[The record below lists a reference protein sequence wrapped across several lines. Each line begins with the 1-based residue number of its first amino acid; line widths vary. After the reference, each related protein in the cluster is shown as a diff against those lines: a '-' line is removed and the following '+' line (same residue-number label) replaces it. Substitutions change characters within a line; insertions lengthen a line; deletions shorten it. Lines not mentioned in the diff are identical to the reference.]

1 MHNMRQGKVFG
12 VLAISAVLL
21 VQVLMAGD
29 VSALSNRGPDL
40 ADLGAGGSD
49 VVGYVLVDEA
59 SATIRTIK
67 VPLYFTENTT
77 AKSVVI
83 HDVNLCTDGLDSAPG
98 SGGNYRD
105 RNTNGYATSK
115 RVAAYS
121 VAGGATV
128 YGNPSA
134 SNTCYRTTKT
144 ITIPNNA
151 LTYSAAINMY
161 TVDFSALIPA
171 GVTNVQNHF
180 YITLNRADAIV
191 GYSNAADASRFGMAQ
206 EYKQGVYKK
215 YNLPFAPDCTVSSS
229 KVVRASLYD
238 DDNGTAGIQ
247 PTKFSMYIQEYTSAG
262 APTQRVPLNIT
273 ADSKTNLG
281 NNTWIATSGNK
292 DYTYVNFTVKAGFKY
307 RWVLDSIYSVNLLQF
322 QLPFDSIYFEKPCS
336 TSVDRQSSIT
346 PAPVVEEGQTL
357 TGKFSLINTGPVA
370 GSVNYVRQ
378 VWRDDNNNN
387 VRDAGETLFMN
398 DSNTSNVPANSTTNL
413 SDWTDTASLTKHGSK
428 VCVSIQISAAN
439 GTTKIA
445 HATPDIHCTRIG
457 KKPKVQ
463 VWGGDVRVRG
473 KIETSTAT
481 INDNGTDKLFGSWVE
496 YGAFA
501 VGSSTGFA
509 SGSGLNNGATNPDP
523 ENWNRLTFANVDD
536 GGAAQ
541 YGLYTLP
548 PQLTSLAGQFAAT
561 TPSGAAASDLGSLN
575 SGTYT
580 ANNLTINASTIGQD
594 AANRGKSIIIVAT
607 GTVKIQGDI
616 KYVAPG
622 GGDTFSSP
630 GQLPQVVI
638 IANKIDIAGSVG
650 QVNAWLLTTGA
661 SGAINTC
668 SDRALT
674 DKLNSTVCNNKLTV
688 NGAVATQH
696 LYLRRTGGSGA
707 GVAAGDPAETF
718 NLRPDAYIWAYLRAA
733 SAGKAQTVYSVELP
747 PRF

>member
-1 MHNMRQGKVFG
+1 MRQGKIFG
-12 VLAISAVLL
+12 TLALSAVLL
-21 VQVLMAGD
+21 AQALMTGD

-40 ADLGAGGSD
+40 ADLGAGGGD

-59 SATIRTIK
+59 AATIRTVK
-67 VPLYFTENTT
+67 VPLYFTEKTT
-77 AKSVVI
+77 AKSVTI
-83 HDVNLCTDGLDSAPG
+83 HDVNLCTDPLNSAPG

-105 RNTNGYATSK
+105 RNGTGYPTSK
-115 RVAAYS
+115 RVSAYS
-121 VAGGATV
+121 VTGGATV
-128 YGNPSA
+128 YGVPSA
-134 SNTCYRTTKT
+134 SNSCYQSTKT
-144 ITIPNNA
+144 ITIPNGSLKYDA
-151 LTYSAAINMY
+151 TIGLY
-161 TVDFSALIPA
+161 TIDFSALIPA
-171 GVTNVQNHF
+171 GVVNVQNHF
-180 YITLNRADAIV
+180 HITLNRADGIV
-191 GYSNAADASRFGMAQ
+191 GYSKSADASRFGVAQ
-206 EYKQGVYKK
+206 EYRPNQYKK
-215 YNLPFAPDCTVSSS
+215 YNLPFAPDCSVSSS
-229 KVVRASLYD
+229 KVVRASIYD
-238 DDNGTAGIQ
+238 DDNGTANIQ
-247 PTKFSMYIQEYTSAG
+247 PKEFRLYIQEYTSAG
-262 APTQRVPLNIT
+262 APTQRVPLTVT
-273 ADSKTNLG
+273 ASSKQNLG
-281 NNTWIATSGNK
+281 NNTWIAKSGNK
-292 DYTYVNFTVKAGFKY
+292 KYDYIDFTVKAGFKY
-307 RWVLDSIYSVNLLQF
+307 RFVLDSIYSVNLLQF

-346 PAPVVEEGQTL
+346 PAPVAEEGQKL
-357 TGKFSLINTGPVA
+357 TGGFSLVNTGPVA

-378 VWRDDNNNN
+378 VWRDDNDNN
-387 VRDAGETLFMN
+387 VRDPGETLFLD
-398 DSNTSNVPANSTTNL
+398 DSGNSNVPANSTTNL
-413 SDWTDTASLTKHGSK
+413 SDWTDTASLSKHGSK
-428 VCVSIQISAAN
+428 VCVSLSITAAN
-439 GTTKIA
+439 ANTKIA
-445 HATPDIHCTRIG
+445 NATPDIHCTRIG

-463 VWGGDVRVRG
+463 IWGGDVRVRG
-473 KIETSTAT
+473 DIETSTAT

-523 ENWNRLTFANVDD
+523 KNWNRLTFANVDD
-536 GGAAQ
+536 SGAAQ

-548 PQLTSLAGQFAAT
+548 PQLTSLAGQFAAA
-561 TPSGAAASDLGSLN
+561 TPNGGAVSDLGSLN

-594 AANRGKSIIIVAT
+594 AANKGKSIIIVAT

-616 KYVAPG
+616 NYVAPG
-622 GGDTFSSP
+622 GGDTFTSP

-661 SGAINTC
+661 NGGINTC
-668 SDRALT
+668 TDRALT

-707 GVAAGDPAETF
+707 GTAAGDPAETF